1 MTNNKP
7 AAELKEEKTRTDGTP
22 GTDAAREQDMKEQ
35 TDQNKQEEKLRQSNQ
50 IDKGPS
56 ACNPG
61 GRR

>member
-7 AAELKEEKTRTDGTP
+7 AAVPKEEETRADGTP
-22 GTDAAREQDMKEQ
+22 DTDAAREQDMKEQ

-56 ACNPG
+56 ACNPS